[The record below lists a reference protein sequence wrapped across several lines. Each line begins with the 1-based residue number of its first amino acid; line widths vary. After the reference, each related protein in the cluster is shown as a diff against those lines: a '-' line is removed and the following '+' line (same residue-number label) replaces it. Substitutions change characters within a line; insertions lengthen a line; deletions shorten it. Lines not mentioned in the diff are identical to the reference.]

1 MANCI
6 ATCDPPYHIIPQSVP
21 LGHNL
26 QTLLFVIFIIFM
38 HNLPQLCLNG
48 LSANLRPKDKHY
60 LLRICNVVQK
70 VMWFWS
76 FFNNLI
82 EKLKVIVHKYWS
94 NAPLE
99 ICLRSTMWIV
109 LLAEQFW
116 HIAWK
121 VSKSVFVLFSFPN
134 FWLCYFIRFFQLWE
148 YDPEWREVQLI
159 LELMRSQ
166 AHFHFG
172 SKMAE
177 QFHF

>member
-1 MANCI
+1 
-6 ATCDPPYHIIPQSVP
+6 
-21 LGHNL
+21 
-26 QTLLFVIFIIFM
+26 M

-48 LSANLRPKDKHY
+48 LSANLRPEDKHY

-82 EKLKVIVHKYWS
+82 EKLKMIVHKYWS

-121 VSKSVFVLFSFPN
+121 VSESVLLQNFGCAISYAFSNYGNMTLSGGKFNWYLSWWELKHTSTLVQRWQNSFTFKTKLPP
-134 FWLCYFIRFFQLWE
+134 RFKDGQKFSLLNKLASNNIHQILRVGAHGS
-148 YDPEWREVQLI
+148 WRP
-159 LELMRSQ
+159 
-166 AHFHFG
+166 A
-172 SKMAE
+172 
-177 QFHF
+177 